1 MSVSIAERKFPLLFQ
16 IIWKWAALAER
27 TFSLA
32 ANSTALTAA
41 APFFGKMLIYLTEG
55 QGGGEVFFLEPQ
67 LTEKEMGLTTPE
79 QIQRHLVLAASKH
92 ARVSRAM
99 PSSF

>member
-1 MSVSIAERKFPLLFQ
+1 
-16 IIWKWAALAER
+16 
-27 TFSLA
+27 
-32 ANSTALTAA
+32 
-41 APFFGKMLIYLTEG
+41 MLIYLTDG